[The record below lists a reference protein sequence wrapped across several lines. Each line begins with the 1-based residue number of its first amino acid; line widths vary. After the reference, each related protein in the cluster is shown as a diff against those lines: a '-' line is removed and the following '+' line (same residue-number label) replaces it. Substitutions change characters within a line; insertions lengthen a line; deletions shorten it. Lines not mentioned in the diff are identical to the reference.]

1 MEWRDRR
8 FASAAHRLRC
18 APNRAGVHA
27 AARILFRAQRSRL
40 TLGSGAWDGTLPFRC
55 AAGPTIKSA
64 VPAWG
69 DRDCLTAC
77 IRGPENTRRRNYNR
91 AGVMRGGM
99 PCVRLHAW
107 RAAPTEPPSI
117 TLAKVFLQKSLR
129 IGRRAGAA
137 GGHSAR
143 ARSPRRSQFPDLL
156 AGFNPVVRADNAGA
170 HVQPREQPRGV
181 TRATRAPSSP
191 ARSPARRRTRG
202 SRASSRRCS
211 HRRSARCGPCRRTRR
226 RPESA
231 APHRRAIR
239 SRRGSP

>member
-27 AARILFRAQRSRL
+27 AARLLFRAQRSRL

-129 IGRRAGAA
+129 IGRRAFRPRPLAA
-137 GGHSAR
+137 PVSIPGFTCRFQSRCAR
-143 ARSPRRSQFPDLL
+143 RQ
-156 AGFNPVVRADNAGA
+156 
-170 HVQPREQPRGV
+170 
-181 TRATRAPSSP
+181 
-191 ARSPARRRTRG
+191 RRRTC
-202 SRASSRRCS
+202 STARATARR
-211 HRRSARCGPCRRTRR
+211 HARDACAVVACAISG
-226 RPESA
+226 A
-231 APHRRAIR
+231 APDTRLA
-239 SRRGSP
+239 SVVATVLA

>member
-27 AARILFRAQRSRL
+27 AARLLFRAQRSRL

-99 PCVRLHAW
+99 PCVRLHAR

-117 TLAKVFLQKSLR
+117 TLAKIFLQKPLR
-129 IGRRAGAA
+129 IGRRAFRPRPLAA
-137 GGHSAR
+137 PVSIPGFTCRFQSRCAR
-143 ARSPRRSQFPDLL
+143 RQ
-156 AGFNPVVRADNAGA
+156 
-170 HVQPREQPRGV
+170 
-181 TRATRAPSSP
+181 
-191 ARSPARRRTRG
+191 RRRTC
-202 SRASSRRCS
+202 STARATARR
-211 HRRSARCGPCRRTRR
+211 HARDACAVVACAISG
-226 RPESA
+226 A
-231 APHRRAIR
+231 APDTRLA
-239 SRRGSP
+239 SVVATVLA

>member
-1 MEWRDRR
+1 MEGRDRR

-99 PCVRLHAW
+99 PYVRLHAW

-129 IGRRAGAA
+129 IGRRAFRPRPLAA
-137 GGHSAR
+137 PVSIPGFTCRFQSRCAR
-143 ARSPRRSQFPDLL
+143 RQ
-156 AGFNPVVRADNAGA
+156 
-170 HVQPREQPRGV
+170 
-181 TRATRAPSSP
+181 
-191 ARSPARRRTRG
+191 RRRTC
-202 SRASSRRCS
+202 STARATARR
-211 HRRSARCGPCRRTRR
+211 HARDACAVVACAISG
-226 RPESA
+226 A
-231 APHRRAIR
+231 APDTRLA
-239 SRRGSP
+239 SVVATVLA

>member
-99 PCVRLHAW
+99 PYVRLHAW

-129 IGRRAGAA
+129 IGRRAFRPRPLAA
-137 GGHSAR
+137 PVSIPGFTCRFQSRCAR
-143 ARSPRRSQFPDLL
+143 RQ
-156 AGFNPVVRADNAGA
+156 
-170 HVQPREQPRGV
+170 
-181 TRATRAPSSP
+181 
-191 ARSPARRRTRG
+191 RRRTC
-202 SRASSRRCS
+202 STARATARR
-211 HRRSARCGPCRRTRR
+211 HARDACAVVACAISG
-226 RPESA
+226 A
-231 APHRRAIR
+231 APDTRLA
-239 SRRGSP
+239 SVVATVLA

>member
-27 AARILFRAQRSRL
+27 AARLLFRAQRSRL

-99 PCVRLHAW
+99 PYVRLHAW

-129 IGRRAGAA
+129 IGRRAFRPRPLAA
-137 GGHSAR
+137 PVSIPGFTCRFQSRCAR
-143 ARSPRRSQFPDLL
+143 RQ
-156 AGFNPVVRADNAGA
+156 
-170 HVQPREQPRGV
+170 
-181 TRATRAPSSP
+181 
-191 ARSPARRRTRG
+191 RRRTC
-202 SRASSRRCS
+202 STARATARR
-211 HRRSARCGPCRRTRR
+211 HARDACAVVACAISG
-226 RPESA
+226 A
-231 APHRRAIR
+231 APDTRLA
-239 SRRGSP
+239 SVVATVLA